1 MKRSNPMFVAWIV
14 FLVFLILC
22 GAALIWADVLK
33 GKPVPRFSQ
42 HPVQAIHPLDIY
54 HYAA

>member
-22 GAALIWADVLK
+22 RAALIWTGMLK

-42 HPVQAIHPLDIY
+42 HPVQAMHLWDAC
-54 HYAA
+54 YAA

>member
-1 MKRSNPMFVAWIV
+1 MKRSNPMFVAWIA
-14 FLVFLILC
+14 FLVSLILC
-22 GAALIWADVLK
+22 GAALIWAGMLK

-42 HPVQAIHPLDIY
+42 HPVQAIHPLDVY